1 MKNLEIVNEHF
12 ENFIKHVK
20 EIRNNVNEEGEYSR
34 GYLECMKDVI
44 NGAIT
49 GEQPTW
55 MENVEKLN
63 DMKLRQEVIDEML
76 AGLEGLL
83 DAYKTKVGE

>member
-1 MKNLEIVNEHF
+1 MKNLEIVNGHF

-20 EIRNNVNEEGEYSR
+20 EIKNNVNEEGEYSR

-55 MENVEKLN
+55 MENIEKLN

>member
-1 MKNLEIVNEHF
+1 MKNLEIVNGHF

-20 EIRNNVNEEGEYSR
+20 EIKNNVNEEGEYSR

-55 MENVEKLN
+55 MENIEKLN
-63 DMKLRQEVIDEML
+63 DMKLRQEIIDEML